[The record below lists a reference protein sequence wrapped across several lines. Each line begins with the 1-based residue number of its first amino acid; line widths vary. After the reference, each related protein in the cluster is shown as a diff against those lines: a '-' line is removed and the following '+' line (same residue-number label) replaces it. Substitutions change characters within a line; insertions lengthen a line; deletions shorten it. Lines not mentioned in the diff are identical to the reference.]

1 VPEPSQSAVR
11 SGAGSNRLRTRARL
25 GAAVILVAVAVGLV
39 GCGGGGGDSGKAKRA
54 PTSTPASTPT
64 SAPTTTSLPEGYSL
78 AAQAKVP
85 QLGIYDSPSAAAPSK
100 TVPNPWLLNE
110 EPDKQIPQVFL
121 VEEQRPDGWLRVLLA
136 ERPNGST
143 GWVRQSDVQLT
154 PNPYRMQVKLGEH
167 KITVFQGTNV
177 IYEGDVATGKAETP
191 TPPGKYYTRVLIQAP
206 DPTTVYGPFAYGL
219 SAHSEVLTEFSG
231 GDAEVGVHG
240 NNDASVL
247 GKSVTAGC
255 IRMDNDQITKLSK
268 VLPLGTPVE
277 IVS

>member
-1 VPEPSQSAVR
+1 VPEVSETATR
-11 SGAGSNRLRTRARL
+11 SDARIERIRTRARF
-25 GAAVILVAVAVGLV
+25 GAGRAVILAVAVVVGFV
-39 GCGGGGGDSGKAKRA
+39 GCGGGGGGGGGGSKANRPK
-54 PTSTPASTPT
+54 TPT
-64 SAPTTTSLPEGYSL
+64 PTATSLPDGYTL
-78 AAQAKVP
+78 AAQAKIP
-85 QLGIYDSPSAAAPSK
+85 QLGIYDDPSAPSPAK

-121 VEEQRPDGWLRVLLA
+121 VEEQRADGWVKVLLA

-143 GWVRQSDVQLT
+143 GWVRASDVQLT
-154 PNPYRMQVKLGEH
+154 PNPYHMLVSLGDH
-167 KITVFQGTNV
+167 KISVFQGTNS
-177 IYEGDVATGKAETP
+177 IYEGQVAIGASDTP

-206 DPTTVYGPFAYGL
+206 DPNTVYGPFAYGL

-247 GKSVTAGC
+247 GKSVTHGC
-255 IRMDNDQITKLSK
+255 IRMDNDEITKLSK

>member
-1 VPEPSQSAVR
+1 MPKPSQTAVR
-11 SGAGSNRLRTRARL
+11 SDAGSNRLRTRARL
-25 GAAVILVAVAVGLV
+25 GAAVILVAAVAVGFV

-54 PTSTPASTPT
+54 PTSTPTST
-64 SAPTTTSLPEGYSL
+64 PTTTSLPEGYSL

-85 QLGIYDSPSAAAPSK
+85 QLGIYDSPSAATPSK

-154 PNPYRMQVKLGEH
+154 PNPYRMQVNLGDH

-177 IYEGDVATGKAETP
+177 MYEGDVAIGKAETP

-206 DPTTVYGPFAYGL
+206 DPNTVYGPFAYGL

>member
-1 VPEPSQSAVR
+1 MRRGRRGLRQGEAGTDEHADEHADDDEPPR
-11 SGAGSNRLRTRARL
+11 
-25 GAAVILVAVAVGLV
+25 GLLPRRP
-39 GCGGGGGDSGKAKRA
+39 GQG
-54 PTSTPASTPT
+54 PSTPPA
-64 SAPTTTSLPEGYSL
+64 TSLPEGYSL

-154 PNPYRMQVKLGEH
+154 PNPYRLRVSLGDH

-177 IYEGDVATGKAETP
+177 IYEGDVAIGKPETP
-191 TPPGKYYTRVLIQAP
+191 TPPGKYYMRVLIQAP
-206 DPTTVYGPFAYGL
+206 DPNTVYGPFAYGL